1 MKNIEIDT
9 LKESMTDVINE
20 SADKEVLDTSNI
32 LGIYEL
38 KDKTPQ
44 KEILKNLENYDETKK
59 LYIVMVKMNEDDY
72 KNLNKTL
79 ESDEE
84 YYSIVNLDNL
94 MLEFC
99 NKYGG

>member
-59 LYIVMVKMNEDDY
+59 LYIVIVKMNEDDY
-72 KNLNKTL
+72 KNVNKTL
-79 ESDEE
+79 EGDEE

-99 NKYGG
+99 NKVGE

>member
-9 LKESMTDVINE
+9 LKESITDVINE

-79 ESDEE
+79 EGDEE

-99 NKYGG
+99 NKVGE

>member
-9 LKESMTDVINE
+9 LKESITDVINE
-20 SADKEVLDTSNI
+20 SVGKEVLDTSNI

-79 ESDEE
+79 EGDEE

-99 NKYGG
+99 NKVGE

>member
-1 MKNIEIDT
+1 MKNIEIDA
-9 LKESMTDVINE
+9 LKESITDVINA
-20 SADKEVLDTSNI
+20 SVDKEVLDTSNI

-59 LYIVMVKMNEDDY
+59 LYIVIVKMNEDDY
-72 KNLNKTL
+72 KNVNKTL
-79 ESDEE
+79 EGDEE

-99 NKYGG
+99 NKVGE